1 MYDYLKLAMRKNNI
15 IVYERAA
22 IKVKVKVR
30 MRVKVKV
37 RVSIKIGDRFDVMEF
52 QINDV
57 PFPSVY
63 NVTRN
68 N

>member
-1 MYDYLKLAMRKNNI
+1 MSVRL
-15 IVYERAA
+15 
-22 IKVKVKVR
+22 KVKVKVR
-30 MRVKVKV
+30 MRVKAKV